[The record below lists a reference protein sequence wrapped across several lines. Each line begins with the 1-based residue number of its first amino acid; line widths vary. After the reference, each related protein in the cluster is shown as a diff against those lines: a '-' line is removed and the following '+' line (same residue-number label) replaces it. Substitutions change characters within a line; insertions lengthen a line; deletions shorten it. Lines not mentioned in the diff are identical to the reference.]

1 MPESIDIHKFLE
13 LRTLLPVFDARSEG
27 EYAHA
32 HIPGAIS
39 LPLLNNEEREKV
51 GTCYKQKGREEAVLL
66 GFDLVG
72 GKFGE
77 YIRKAKEITQPQPFP
92 KGRGGPTHSLLDG
105 KSDGKVS
112 PVGGDLE
119 GVVVYCW
126 RGGMRSNIM
135 AWLLENAG
143 MKVHVLQGGYKTY
156 RHWALNEFAEQLN
169 LLVLGGK
176 TGSGKTEVLHEMKKA
191 GEQVIDLEGLAHH
204 RGSAFGAL
212 GQPAQSTS
220 EQFENY
226 LALELLQIDRKK
238 ILWLE
243 NESSK
248 IGGIKIP
255 DEIYNK
261 MRATTVVE
269 IEVPL
274 ENRIQNIARD
284 YASFPKEK
292 LAEATKRI
300 EKKLGN
306 KNMND
311 GLNYLNENDFYN
323 WIKILLDYYDKAY
336 TFSKSQRAP
345 GTVLS
350 IPITA
355 ENHAEI
361 AAVVIDF
368 VKQMKNN
375 SKTH

>member
-13 LRTLLPVFDARSEG
+13 LRTLLPVLDARSEG

-32 HIPGAIS
+32 HIPGAIN

-77 YIRKAKEITQPQPFP
+77 YIRKAKAISNNEQRIPNSEQ
-92 KGRGGPTHSLLDG
+92 
-105 KSDGKVS
+105 S
-112 PVGGDLE
+112 PII
-119 GVVVYCW
+119 VYCW

-135 AWLLENAG
+135 AWLLEKSG
-143 MKVHVLQGGYKTY
+143 LKVYVLDGGYKTF
-156 RHWALNEFAEQLN
+156 RHWALNEFEQPLQ

-176 TGSGKTEVLHEMKKA
+176 TGSGKTDVLHEMKKE

-212 GQPAQSTS
+212 GQPAQPTS
-220 EQFENY
+220 EQFENN
-226 LALELLQIDRKK
+226 LALELLKIDRNKT
-238 ILWLE
+238 LWLE

-248 IGGIKIP
+248 IGTVKIP
-255 DEIYNK
+255 DGIYFK
-261 MRATTVVE
+261 MRSANVIE
-269 IEVPL
+269 IQISL
-274 ENRIQNIARD
+274 EKRIANIARD
-284 YASFPKEK
+284 YAIFPQEK

-311 GLNYLNENDFYN
+311 ALNYLNEKDFSS

-336 TFSKSQRAP
+336 LFSTLQRSP
-345 GTVLS
+345 GKVLVA
-350 IPITA
+350 PITS
-355 ENHAEI
+355 ENHSEI
-361 AAVVIDF
+361 AAAVISF
-368 VKQMKNN
+368 AKQKIETK
-375 SKTH
+375 SSC

>member
-1 MPESIDIHKFLE
+1 MPESIDIHKFLK
-13 LRTLLPVFDARSEG
+13 LRTLLPVLDARSEG
-27 EYAHA
+27 EYGHA
-32 HIPGAIS
+32 HIPGALN

-77 YIRKAKEITQPQPFP
+77 YIRKAKAITNSEII
-92 KGRGGPTHSLLDG
+92 
-105 KSDGKVS
+105 
-112 PVGGDLE
+112 
-119 GVVVYCW
+119 VYCW

-135 AWLLENAG
+135 AWLLENSG

-156 RHWALNEFAEQLN
+156 RHWALNEFADQLN

-176 TGSGKTEVLHEMKKA
+176 TGSGKTEVLHEMKNA
-191 GEQVIDLEGLAHH
+191 GEQVIDLEALAHH

-212 GQPAQSTS
+212 GRPAQPTT

-248 IGGIKIP
+248 IGGVKIP
-255 DEIYNK
+255 DGVYNK
-261 MRATTVVE
+261 IRATTVVE

-274 ENRIQNIARD
+274 EKRIENIARD

-350 IPITA
+350 IPITG
-355 ENHAEI
+355 ENHSEI
-361 AAVVIDF
+361 AAAVIRF
-368 VKQMKNN
+368 AKQLK
-375 SKTH
+375 KTTQIL

>member
-1 MPESIDIHKFLE
+1 MPESINITQLLE
-13 LRTLLPVFDARSEG
+13 LRKTLPLLDTRSEG
-27 EYAHA
+27 EYTHA
-32 HIPGAIS
+32 HIPGAIN
-39 LPLLNNEEREKV
+39 LPLLNNQEREKV

-72 GKFGE
+72 GKFGD
-77 YIRKAKEITQPQPFP
+77 YIRKAKAISNIEQGMSNAEQPQMI
-92 KGRGGPTHSLLDG
+92 
-105 KSDGKVS
+105 
-112 PVGGDLE
+112 
-119 GVVVYCW
+119 VYCW

-135 AWLLENAG
+135 AWLIEKAGIKVYVLE
-143 MKVHVLQGGYKTY
+143 GGYKTY
-156 RHWALNEFAEQLN
+156 RHWALNEFEEPLK

-212 GQPAQSTS
+212 GQPAQPTS
-220 EQFENY
+220 EQFENN
-226 LALELLQIDRKK
+226 LALELLKIDRKK
-238 ILWLE
+238 TLWLE

-248 IGGIKIP
+248 IGGVKIP
-255 DEIYNK
+255 DGIYNK
-261 MRATTVVE
+261 MRATIVVE

-274 ENRIQNIARD
+274 ENRIKNIARD

-311 GLNYLNENDFYN
+311 GLNYLQENDFYN

-336 TFSKSQRAP
+336 TFSKSQRVP
-345 GTVLS
+345 GTVLNV
-350 IPITA
+350 PITS
-355 ENHAEI
+355 ENHSEI
-361 AAVVIDF
+361 AAAVISF
-368 VKQMKNN
+368 AKQQVA
-375 SKTH
+375 SP

>member
-13 LRTLLPVFDARSEG
+13 LRTTLPVLDARSEG
-27 EYAHA
+27 EYTHA
-32 HIPGAIS
+32 HIPGAKN

-72 GKFGE
+72 GKFGD
-77 YIRKAKEITQPQPFP
+77 YIRKAKAISNIEQGMSNAEQPQII
-92 KGRGGPTHSLLDG
+92 
-105 KSDGKVS
+105 
-112 PVGGDLE
+112 
-119 GVVVYCW
+119 VYCW

-135 AWLLENAG
+135 AWLLERVG
-143 MKVHVLQGGYKTY
+143 MKVYLLQGGYKTY
-156 RHWALNEFAEQLN
+156 RHFALNEFAEPLK
-169 LLVLGGK
+169 LFVLGGK

-212 GQPAQSTS
+212 GQPVQPTT

-226 LALELLQIDRKK
+226 LALELVQIDRNKT
-238 ILWLE
+238 LWLE

-248 IGGIKIP
+248 IGGVKIP
-255 DEIYNK
+255 DGIYNK
-261 MRATTVVE
+261 MRATNVVE
-269 IEVPL
+269 IEVSL
-274 ENRIQNIARD
+274 DRRISNIANG
-284 YASFPKEK
+284 YASFPKDK
-292 LAEATKRI
+292 LTEATKRI

-311 GLNYLNENDFYN
+311 ALNYLNENDFYN

-345 GTVLS
+345 GTVLNV
-350 IPITA
+350 PITS
-355 ENHAEI
+355 ENHSEI
-361 AAVVIDF
+361 AVAVISF
-368 VKQMKNN
+368 AKQRMER
-375 SKTH
+375 

>member
-1 MPESIDIHKFLE
+1 MPETIDIHKFLE
-13 LRTLLPVFDARSEG
+13 LRTTLPVLDTRSEG
-27 EYAHA
+27 EYTHA
-32 HIPGAIS
+32 HIPGAIN
-39 LPLLNNEEREKV
+39 LPLLNNQEREKV

-77 YIRKAKEITQPQPFP
+77 YIRKAKAIANIEQGMSNVEQPQMI
-92 KGRGGPTHSLLDG
+92 
-105 KSDGKVS
+105 
-112 PVGGDLE
+112 
-119 GVVVYCW
+119 VYCW

-135 AWLLENAG
+135 AWLLERVG
-143 MKVHVLQGGYKTY
+143 MKVYLLQGGYKTY
-156 RHWALNEFAEQLN
+156 RQWALNEFEQPLK
-169 LLVLGGK
+169 LIVLGGK
-176 TGSGKTEVLHEMKKA
+176 TGSGKTDVLHEMKKA
-191 GEQVIDLEGLAHH
+191 GEQLIDLEGLAHH

-212 GQPAQSTS
+212 GQPVQPTT
-220 EQFENY
+220 EQFENN

-238 ILWLE
+238 ELWLE

-248 IGGIKIP
+248 IGGVKIP
-255 DEIYNK
+255 DGIYNK
-261 MRATTVVE
+261 MRATTVIE

-274 ENRIQNIARD
+274 ENRIENIARD

-311 GLNYLNENDFYN
+311 ALNYLNENDFYN

-345 GTVLS
+345 ETILS
-350 IPITA
+350 VPITS
-355 ENHAEI
+355 ENNSEI
-361 AAVVIDF
+361 AAAVISF
-368 VKQMKNN
+368 ANQKLIAT
-375 SKTH
+375 KTQRL

>member
-13 LRTLLPVFDARSEG
+13 LRTLLPVLDARSEG
-27 EYAHA
+27 EFGHA
-32 HIPGAIS
+32 HIPGALN
-39 LPLLNNEEREKV
+39 LPLLNNDEREKV
-51 GTCYKQKGREEAVLL
+51 GTCYKQKGRKEAVLL

-72 GKFGE
+72 GKFGD
-77 YIRKAKEITQPQPFP
+77 YIRKAASLRLSPKERELQTHEPF
-92 KGRGGPTHSLLDG
+92 DG
-105 KSDGKVS
+105 KREGKVS
-112 PVGGDLE
+112 PVGGELE
-119 GVVVYCW
+119 GVVIYCW

-156 RHWALNEFAEQLN
+156 RHWALNEFAAQLN

-191 GEQVIDLEGLAHH
+191 GEQVIDLEALAHH

-212 GQPAQSTS
+212 GRPAQPTT

-248 IGGIKIP
+248 IGGVKIP
-255 DEIYNK
+255 DGIYNK
-261 MRATTVVE
+261 IRATTVVE

-274 ENRIQNIARD
+274 EKRIENIARD

-336 TFSKSQRAP
+336 TFSKSQRAT

-350 IPITA
+350 IPITG
-355 ENHAEI
+355 ENHSEI
-361 AAVVIDF
+361 AAAVIRF
-368 VKQMKNN
+368 AKQLKN
-375 SKTH
+375 KTQII

>member
-1 MPESIDIHKFLE
+1 MPESIDIYEFLE
-13 LRTLLPVFDARSEG
+13 LRKTLPVLDVRSEG

-32 HIPGAIS
+32 HIPSAIS

-77 YIRKAKEITQPQPFP
+77 YIRKAKAISNNEQRIPNAEQ
-92 KGRGGPTHSLLDG
+92 
-105 KSDGKVS
+105 S
-112 PVGGDLE
+112 PII
-119 GVVVYCW
+119 VYCW

-135 AWLLENAG
+135 AWLLERAG

-156 RHWALNEFAEQLN
+156 RHWALNEFAAQLN
-169 LLVLGGK
+169 LLILGGK
-176 TGSGKTEVLHEMKKA
+176 TGSGKTEVLHEMKNA
-191 GEQVIDLEGLAHH
+191 GEQVIDLEALAHH
-204 RGSAFGAL
+204 RGSSFGAL
-212 GQPAQSTS
+212 GQPAQPTT
-220 EQFENY
+220 EQFENN
-226 LALELLQIDRKK
+226 LAMELVKIDRKK

-248 IGGIKIP
+248 IGSVKIP
-255 DEIYNK
+255 DGIYNK
-261 MRATTVVE
+261 MRTTTVVE

-274 ENRIQNIARD
+274 DKRIKNIVRD
-284 YASFPKEK
+284 YTVFPKEK

-323 WIKILLDYYDKAY
+323 WTKILLDYYDKAY

-350 IPITA
+350 IPIASENTA
-355 ENHAEI
+355 EVA
-361 AAVVIDF
+361 AAVISF
-368 VKQMKNN
+368 AKQKIER
-375 SKTH
+375 

>member
-13 LRTLLPVFDARSEG
+13 LRTQLPVLDARSEG

-77 YIRKAKEITQPQPFP
+77 YIRKAKAITNSEII
-92 KGRGGPTHSLLDG
+92 
-105 KSDGKVS
+105 
-112 PVGGDLE
+112 
-119 GVVVYCW
+119 VYCW

-156 RHWALNEFAEQLN
+156 RHWTLNEFAEQLN

-191 GEQVIDLEGLAHH
+191 GEQVIDLEALAHH

-212 GQPAQSTS
+212 GRPAQPTT
-220 EQFENY
+220 EQFENN
-226 LALELLQIDRKK
+226 LALELLQINRKK

-248 IGGIKIP
+248 IGGVKIP
-255 DEIYNK
+255 DGIYNK
-261 MRATTVVE
+261 IRATTVVE
-269 IEVPL
+269 IEIPL
-274 ENRIQNIARD
+274 DKRIENIARD
-284 YASFPKEK
+284 YAAFPKDK

-336 TFSKSQRAP
+336 TFSKSQRVP
-345 GTVLS
+345 GTVLN
-350 IPITA
+350 IPVTTENTA
-355 ENHAEI
+355 KI
-361 AAVVIDF
+361 ADTVISF
-368 VKQMKNN
+368 VKQLK
-375 SKTH
+375 K